1 MEDNNDAS
9 YRRQVLFVTTLGAF
23 MTPLDASIVSVAL
36 PSIASTFS
44 MGYAEVIWVPVAYLL
59 ALATLL
65 LSFGRLSDVR
75 GRKRFFTFG
84 FVVFTAASA
93 LCGVSQSGG
102 EILVFRAVQGV
113 GAAMIGA
120 TSAAIVAEVFPAGMR
135 GRALGVNALAV
146 YTGLSVGPTF
156 GGVLVQA
163 LGWRSIFYIN
173 VPIGIA
179 VVAIAAMRLKESGN
193 RNPDGKRF
201 DVSGAVSFTCGLALV
216 LLGLT
221 LIGTV
226 PWPSP
231 LLSGTLLG
239 GVSLLFVFIF
249 VESRRK
255 ENALLELDMFRKNR
269 LFGAANV
276 SALLNYTAYFA
287 VPYFLSF
294 YLQRLLNYSP
304 AVAGLILV
312 TMPVPM
318 ALLSPVSG
326 WLSDRFG
333 SRFFASFGMSLMCLS
348 LVLLSLLGLNTPLI
362 YVIIALLMLG
372 VGMGLFSAPNT
383 SAVMGSVDARQLGVA
398 SGTLST
404 MRFVGQS
411 LSLAFMGAFAATVI
425 PPDLLQA
432 IFGGIISEKTVSA
445 EAFLRGE
452 NIAFTAGAV
461 LAACGVI
468 TSMVRGAQKRQN
480 KKVGA

>member
-1 MEDNNDAS
+1 
-9 YRRQVLFVTTLGAF
+9 

-36 PSIASTFS
+36 PSIASTFG
-44 MGYAEVIWVPVAYLL
+44 MGYTEVIWVPVAYLL
-59 ALATLL
+59 TLATLL
-65 LSFGRLSDVR
+65 LTFGRLSDVR
-75 GRKRFFTFG
+75 GRKRFFTLG
-84 FVVFTAASA
+84 FVVFTVASA
-93 LCGVSQSGG
+93 LCGLSQSGG
-102 EILVFRAVQGV
+102 EILVFRAAQGV

-120 TSAAIVAEVFPAGMR
+120 TSAAIVTEVFPGRMR

-146 YTGLSVGPTF
+146 YTGLSIGPTL

-163 LGWRSIFYIN
+163 FGWRSIFYIN

-179 VVAIAAMRLKESGN
+179 VVAIATMKLKESGK
-193 RNPDGKRF
+193 RNLRTEHF

-226 PWPSP
+226 PWSNP
-231 LLSGTLLG
+231 LLSGALLG
-239 GVSLLFVFIF
+239 GVSLLFIFIF
-249 VESRRK
+249 VESRQK
-255 ENALLELDMFRKNR
+255 EDALLELGMFRKSR

-276 SALLNYTAYFA
+276 SALLNYAAYFA

-294 YLQRLLNYSP
+294 YLQRLLSYSP
-304 AVAGLILV
+304 AVAGLVLIA
-312 TMPVPM
+312 MPVPM

-348 LVLLSLLGLNTPLI
+348 LVLLSQLGLNTPLS

-383 SAVMGSVDARQLGVA
+383 SAVMGSVDARHLGVA

-425 PPDLLQA
+425 PPDVLSA

-452 NIAFTAGAV
+452 NIAFSVGAV

-468 TSMVRGAQKRQN
+468 TSMVRGAQR
-480 KKVGA
+480 KKNEK